1 MAFVQQAM
9 HAMGGTSTPALHS
22 LTCAIIPYRPPPF
35 SPCPAGRMPGLTP
48 FANPSPFGMKPGAH
62 PPVPHPPPPPYLPP
76 PPPSYP
82 SSPPPLPQPS
92 GDNMAVPNPLASA
105 YAPRPKAKKRDATHM
120 LNPLPPP
127 ALSRPLAV
135 SGGADAGSSS
145 ALPSA
150 AAAASHRRPAEARP
164 RVKLLPVKHSKLVGI
179 EVPQS
184 DLEKEA
190 EDEARKVKEELQF
203 EEEFVRE
210 KRTNRFEWVRKRLI
224 GAKA

>member
-1 MAFVQQAM
+1 MDPMLSYMRQTMATM
-9 HAMGGTSTPALHS
+9 TGTVPLPVVLSRSIAHSQPPTPS
-22 LTCAIIPYRPPPF
+22 FICRRPTKLPF
-35 SPCPAGRMPGLTP
+35 RHETGSATT
-48 FANPSPFGMKPGAH
+48 
-62 PPVPHPPPPPYLPP
+62 
-76 PPPSYP
+76 PPPSP
-82 SSPPPLPQPS
+82 PTASPPS
-92 GDNMAVPNPLASA
+92 GDGAPIINPLASA

-127 ALSRPLAV
+127 ALSRPIPAPPA
-135 SGGADAGSSS
+135 SDNNGTGGAAGSNQ
-145 ALPSA
+145 
-150 AAAASHRRPAEARP
+150 RRPTDARP

-179 EVPQS
+179 EVPQT

-190 EDEARKVKEELQF
+190 EEEARKVKEETSF